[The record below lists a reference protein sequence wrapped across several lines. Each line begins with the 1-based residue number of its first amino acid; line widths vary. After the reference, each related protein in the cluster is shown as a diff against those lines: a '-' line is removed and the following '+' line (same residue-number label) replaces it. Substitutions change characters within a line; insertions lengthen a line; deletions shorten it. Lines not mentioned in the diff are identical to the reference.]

1 MAKAKLSPDYIEW
14 VLTLNTTQAQKEY
27 HKLEKENKTL
37 QKDNAA
43 TRESMAELEK
53 QGKKN
58 TQEWKN
64 LKRALAVN
72 NKAIRENAAKM
83 GELVKGMKDSDL
95 TLAQMK
101 KRFTELQR
109 EFKYTSKAADP
120 QRYKELQTRL
130 RELKGAMR
138 DAEDAS
144 RGFSGSL
151 SKAGKVAE
159 TVKGFFFQIGA
170 SVLTLV
176 TGAFR
181 DAFNIVV
188 DFEKENSRL
197 AAILG
202 TTRDGIKD
210 LTAAARQLGATTSY
224 SAAEVTQLQIEL
236 AKLGFAKQEIIDM
249 EGAVLKF
256 ATAVGT
262 DLARASAFTGAA
274 LRIFGKDASQ
284 AEDVLAS
291 FAVATTR
298 TALDFS
304 KLETSL
310 SIVGPV
316 AASFGLTLED
326 TTALLGQLADAG
338 FDASSAATAAR
349 NILLGLADAN
359 GDLAKALG
367 QPAKSAE
374 GLAAGLRKL
383 NEEGVDLNKAL
394 ELTDKRSVSA
404 FSTFLK
410 NADTLAELKDSITNV
425 NAEFNAMSDT
435 MSDNVAGAMAGL
447 RSAAEE
453 LVLKISEG
461 TTGPIKDLIN
471 GLTSLVRVIGDVIQ
485 WMQKYSSTI
494 KTVAVAIGAYKAG
507 VAAATLIQK
516 GWSLAVTFS
525 NTVSRAYRISIVA
538 LHRVMQSLRTTTNAA
553 TVANNA
559 LSASMKSAPWGAIL
573 GLISLVIT
581 AIISFKNKLDEAAQK
596 MDYLTEKQKNYNEAM
611 SKALAT
617 YETEKDRIQKLVT
630 IQNDENQAKENRL
643 KAINEL
649 NKIIPGYNAL
659 LDEETGKVQANT
671 QAMNDYLSALRQK
684 LTLEANR
691 DHLKDLLSE
700 DERKKRELYGAW
712 EKRDF
717 SKKMATAHFGGAN
730 KYGSYFQQSESA
742 KLLDKYMKEN
752 NMSFTDWYEFQNTQ
766 EHQAV
771 EKFQKYLKAN
781 GIDLGEA
788 TSTETAYQIEKNITA
803 PIKAA
808 GAAASETV
816 DKIKELKARLKE
828 LRKMD
833 PETDE
838 EYEEIEAEKKK
849 IQKQLKE
856 LKGTSS
862 TKKKKPGHEAG
873 TYREDSIDEATAP
886 IDDRH
891 QKAALDINK
900 LKGEISET
908 ELAIKKNQELIRYCR
923 ELTEALDKMREGV
936 KENHAQT
943 LDKITKEQNGISATR
958 LKAEQDLAKALA
970 RQDEESHEERLAALT
985 AFHEGAE
992 NRMKESV
999 LNREITQQE
1008 ADIFLLSRSKAFH
1021 EDQLRELESYYRK
1034 VETTAN
1040 LGSEERR
1047 RKLEELQNQIRRK
1060 QSEIL
1065 TDTGH
1070 WVEKMRDLSQQPFT
1084 NRFSDFD
1091 RRRKEAQAIYDAA
1104 IMIESALNHDTAALE
1119 KAKEAILKGIDRE
1132 EDGAHYDIRKQLG
1145 MTTWQEDF
1153 QHEMDAIDKLHEA
1166 GEIKEEEYQRK
1177 VLEMK
1182 MQYAK
1187 RYFDTF
1193 SQLSGSMFSAL
1204 QEAEI
1209 ATSDAKYDVLIQQ
1222 AKNNGE
1228 ETAALEEE
1236 KENKKL
1242 EIQKKYADV
1251 NFAIKVSQ
1259 IIADTAVSIMKAFSD
1274 LGPIA
1279 GAVAAA
1285 MLTATGAAQVVSAK
1299 AERDKIKHM
1308 SPSSTASGSE
1318 TASAQRVLNGFS
1330 EGGYTGDG
1338 ERYEVAGVVHKGE
1351 YVIPKPI
1358 MKDPRVID
1366 AVGMIE
1372 ALRRNRLPGA
1382 GRRSSE
1388 GFADGGHTG
1397 AETGMDLT
1405 EFREAVAEF
1414 RETSRNLKAY
1424 VVLRDIDRARE
1435 EDERARAPFRR
1446 RK

>member
-1 MAKAKLSPDYIEW
+1 MAKLSPDKIEW
-14 VLTLNTTQAQKEY
+14 ILSLNATQAQQEI
-27 HKLEKENKTL
+27 HKLEKSTKSLQKENK
-37 QKDNAA
+37 QW
-43 TRESMAELEK
+43 RELMAK
-53 QGKKN
+53 QIPGSP
-58 TQEWKN
+58 EWKKYN
-64 LKRALAVN
+64 DLIKTNNKLINRNRAEIKHLKGQLDISTMTMKQLNSRLKELKREF
-72 NKAIRENAAKM
+72 EN
-83 GELVKGMKDSDL
+83 
-95 TLAQMK
+95 
-101 KRFTELQR
+101 
-109 EFKYTSKAADP
+109 TSKATDP
-120 QRYKELQTRL
+120 KRYKQL
-130 RELKGAMR
+130 REEMKKVGAAL
-138 DAEDAS
+138 DKAKTEA
-144 RGFSGSL
+144 RGA
-151 SKAGKVAE
+151 AGAFFNLAKMKE
-159 TVKGFFFQIGA
+159 TLTGFFFQIGA

-326 TTALLGQLADAG
+326 TTALLGQLANAG

-349 NILLGLADAN
+349 NILLSLADAN

-374 GLAAGLRKL
+374 GLAEGLKKL
-383 NEEGVDLNKAL
+383 NAEGVDLAKVL
-394 ELTDKRSVSA
+394 DLTDKRSASA
-404 FSTFLK
+404 FSIFLD
-410 NADTLAELKDSITNV
+410 NAGSLVDLKESITNV

-471 GLTSLVRVIGDVIQ
+471 GLTSLVRGIGDVIQ
-485 WMQKYSSTI
+485 WMQKYPSTI

-516 GWSLAVTFS
+516 GWTSAVTFS
-525 NTVSRAYRISIVA
+525 NTMSRVYKFSIAA
-538 LHRVMQSLRTTTNAA
+538 LHGVMRSLRTTTNAA

-611 SKALAT
+611 SKALAA

-659 LDEETGKVQANT
+659 LDEETGKVKANT
-671 QAMNDYLSALRQK
+671 QAMNDYLSALRKK

-691 DHLKDLLSE
+691 DHLKALLSE

-717 SKKMATAHFGGAN
+717 SKKMATAHFGEAN

-771 EKFQKYLKAN
+771 EKFQKYLKAE
-781 GIDLGEA
+781 GIDLGELEEGA
-788 TSTETAYQIEKNITA
+788 DLEHTVID
-803 PIKAA
+803 PIKEA
-808 GAAASETV
+808 GAAAAKVGVAASETV

-833 PETDE
+833 PETDA

-862 TKKKKPGHEAG
+862 TKKKKPKHEAG

-936 KENHAQT
+936 KENHART

-970 RQDEESHEERLAALT
+970 KQDEESHKERLAALT

-1021 EDQLRELESYYRK
+1021 ED
-1034 VETTAN
+1034 
-1040 LGSEERR
+1040 
-1047 RKLEELQNQIRRK
+1047 
-1060 QSEIL
+1060 
-1065 TDTGH
+1065 
-1070 WVEKMRDLSQQPFT
+1070 
-1084 NRFSDFD
+1084 
-1091 RRRKEAQAIYDAA
+1091 
-1104 IMIESALNHDTAALE
+1104 
-1119 KAKEAILKGIDRE
+1119 
-1132 EDGAHYDIRKQLG
+1132 
-1145 MTTWQEDF
+1145 
-1153 QHEMDAIDKLHEA
+1153 
-1166 GEIKEEEYQRK
+1166 
-1177 VLEMK
+1177 
-1182 MQYAK
+1182 
-1187 RYFDTF
+1187 
-1193 SQLSGSMFSAL
+1193 
-1204 QEAEI
+1204 
-1209 ATSDAKYDVLIQQ
+1209 
-1222 AKNNGE
+1222 
-1228 ETAALEEE
+1228 
-1236 KENKKL
+1236 
-1242 EIQKKYADV
+1242 
-1251 NFAIKVSQ
+1251 
-1259 IIADTAVSIMKAFSD
+1259 
-1274 LGPIA
+1274 
-1279 GAVAAA
+1279 
-1285 MLTATGAAQVVSAK
+1285 
-1299 AERDKIKHM
+1299 
-1308 SPSSTASGSE
+1308 
-1318 TASAQRVLNGFS
+1318 
-1330 EGGYTGDG
+1330 
-1338 ERYEVAGVVHKGE
+1338 
-1351 YVIPKPI
+1351 
-1358 MKDPRVID
+1358 
-1366 AVGMIE
+1366 
-1372 ALRRNRLPGA
+1372 
-1382 GRRSSE
+1382 
-1388 GFADGGHTG
+1388 
-1397 AETGMDLT
+1397 
-1405 EFREAVAEF
+1405 
-1414 RETSRNLKAY
+1414 
-1424 VVLRDIDRARE
+1424 
-1435 EDERARAPFRR
+1435 
-1446 RK
+1446 

>member
-14 VLTLNTTQAQKEY
+14 VLKLNTTQAQKEY

-316 AASFGLTLED
+316 ASSFGLTLED
-326 TTALLGQLADAG
+326 TTALLGQLANAG

-394 ELTDKRSVSA
+394 ELTDKRSVAA
-404 FSTFLK
+404 FSTFLE

-435 MSDNVAGAMAGL
+435 MSDNVAGALAGL

-788 TSTETAYQIEKNITA
+788 TSTETAYQIEKNITK

-808 GAAASETV
+808 GAAATDTI
-816 DKIKELKARLKE
+816 DKIKELKTRLKE
-828 LRKMD
+828 LREKD
-833 PETDE
+833 PESDA
-838 EYEEIEAEKKK
+838 EYEEIEDEKNK
-849 IQKQLKE
+849 IKAQLKVLE
-856 LKGTSS
+856 GKAT
-862 TKKKKPGHEAG
+862 TKKKTAKLEGG
-873 TYREDSIDEATAP
+873 TYLEDSIDEVKAP
-886 IDDRH
+886 IQDAH
-891 QKAALDINK
+891 QKRALDINIQ
-900 LKGEISET
+900 KGKISDT
-908 ELAIKKNQELIRYCR
+908 ELAIKKSEELIRYCQ
-923 ELTEALDKMREGV
+923 ELDAALTKMREGV
-936 KENHAQT
+936 DATHTQT
-943 LDKITKEQNGISATR
+943 IDKIKKEENKVKDALTDAQQALNNT
-958 LKAEQDLAKALA
+958 LAK
-970 RQDEESHEERLAALT
+970 QDEEAHKARLNVLKVSD
-985 AFHEGAE
+985 EIAE
-992 NRMKESV
+992 NEMKESV
-999 LNREITQQE
+999 NRREITQQQ
-1008 ADIFLLSRSKAFH
+1008 ADIYMLAQTKKTH
-1021 EDQLRELESYYRK
+1021 EKQKEELEKYYEIVEKSDHLGAEDKRKRLEELESEIRK
-1034 VETTAN
+1034 T
-1040 LGSEERR
+1040 
-1047 RKLEELQNQIRRK
+1047 
-1060 QSEIL
+1060 QSDIL
-1065 TDTGH
+1065 TDTGL
-1070 WVEKMRDLSQQPFT
+1070 WVEKIRELSKQPNE
-1084 NRFSDFD
+1084 NRMQEFD
-1091 RRRKEAQAIYDAA
+1091 RRKKEAEAIYAAA
-1104 IMIESALNHDTAALE
+1104 IKVESDMDHDTSALE
-1119 KAKEAILKGIDRE
+1119 KARDTVMKQIDGE
-1132 EDGAHYDIRKQLG
+1132 KNNEIYGIRKQLG
-1145 MTTWQEDF
+1145 LTSWQEDF
-1153 QHEMDAIDKLHEA
+1153 KYELDGLKKMHEL
-1166 GEIKEEEYQRK
+1166 GEISEEEYQKKLFDMK
-1177 VLEMK
+1177 V
-1182 MQYAK
+1182 QYGK
-1187 RYFDTF
+1187 KYFDF
-1193 SQLSGSMFSAL
+1193 YSNMAGSMFDAL

-1372 ALRRNRLPGA
+1372 ALRRNRLPEA

-1397 AETGMDLT
+1397 AETGIDLT

>member
-14 VLTLNTTQAQKEY
+14 VLKLNATQVQQEY
-27 HKLEKENKTL
+27 HKLEKANKTL
-37 QKDNAA
+37 QAENRASRKA
-43 TRESMAELEK
+43 MAELEK
-53 QGKKN
+53 QGQKN
-58 TQEWKN
+58 SQEWQN
-64 LKRALAVN
+64 LKKAIKEN
-72 NKAIRENAAKM
+72 NKAINENSAKM
-83 GELVKGMKDSDL
+83 GELQKKMGQGDM
-95 TLAQMK
+95 TLRQLIKRQQELK
-101 KRFTELQR
+101 K
-109 EFKYTSKAADP
+109 EFENTSKAADP
-120 QRYKELQTRL
+120 KRYKELQEELHRLDSSIRTTRRSL
-130 RELKGAMR
+130 NRMANE
-138 DAEDAS
+138 
-144 RGFSGSL
+144 SGRLNS
-151 SKAGKVAE
+151 VAE
-159 TVKGFFFQIGA
+159 SIKGFFFQIGA

-316 AASFGLTLED
+316 ASSFGLTLED
-326 TTALLGQLADAG
+326 TTALLGQLANAG

-485 WMQKYSSTI
+485 WMQKYSAVI
-494 KTVAVAIGAYKAG
+494 KTVAVGFASYKAIAIA
-507 VAAATLIQK
+507 VTAAQK
-516 GWSLAVTFS
+516 AWNLAVTLGHS
-525 NTVSRAYRISIVA
+525 ISRVYRIGVVS
-538 LHRVMQSLRTTTNAA
+538 LHSVMRTYKTATSAA
-553 TVANNA
+553 AASQTL
-559 LSASMKSAPWGAIL
+559 LSAAMKATPWGAIAQL
-573 GLISLVIT
+573 VLSAVAAFAMFRSETDKLTASQKAMKEAEERATEGFASQKASIESLV
-581 AIISFKNKLDEAAQK
+581 AVAKNENVALAQREAAIKKLNQIVPNYNAHIDKTTGKYLASKKALDLYLDSLRKKLRYEANQK
-596 MDYLTEKQKNYNEAM
+596 ELGKLINEEEKIKREKEKADKEAEIERELNRKNPVVFAPNEVSNNAANPIKALTEAQRKAAKIDKELEKAQKSREEFEEYIKRGMDSGELSPVIEEA
-611 SKALAT
+611 A
-617 YETEKDRIQKLVT
+617 
-630 IQNDENQAKENRL
+630 
-643 KAINEL
+643 
-649 NKIIPGYNAL
+649 
-659 LDEETGKVQANT
+659 
-671 QAMNDYLSALRQK
+671 
-684 LTLEANR
+684 
-691 DHLKDLLSE
+691 
-700 DERKKRELYGAW
+700 
-712 EKRDF
+712 
-717 SKKMATAHFGGAN
+717 
-730 KYGSYFQQSESA
+730 
-742 KLLDKYMKEN
+742 
-752 NMSFTDWYEFQNTQ
+752 
-766 EHQAV
+766 
-771 EKFQKYLKAN
+771 
-781 GIDLGEA
+781 
-788 TSTETAYQIEKNITA
+788 STETAAKIEKNITK

-862 TKKKKPGHEAG
+862 TKKKKPEHEAG

-970 RQDEESHEERLAALT
+970 RQDEKSHEERLAALT

-992 NRMKESV
+992 NRIKESV

-1065 TDTGH
+1065 TDTGQ

-1397 AETGMDLT
+1397 AETGIDLT